1 MQNTLCSVILCV
13 LNILFWSVE
22 FTLCHKL
29 YQWPGLSHSNVS
41 LPLQSWLL
49 RDSHLCLSCVPAA
62 SIEEQLMLSAGFAA
76 SCQ

>member
-1 MQNTLCSVILCV
+1 M
-13 LNILFWSVE
+13 
-22 FTLCHKL
+22 LCHKL
-29 YQWPGLSHSNVS
+29 YQWPRLCHSNVS